1 MKRARDQ
8 VTSLDAQIAALEREL
23 DVGGDTDDEENVDYE
38 GVDEKSVVEET
49 GEDGKLVK
57 MVSKSLLKHR
67 IAPLP
72 SSLLP
77 SATCGKSSHGSGAE
91 RKQEKP
97 ARTRV
102 KFEEPKSREP
112 VAAAAAAG
120 MSGAEKT
127 IREMLRNYKSSGGER
142 KPFWCRVCKFQG
154 HDEASLLEHRET
166 EFHKL
171 AVSIETKMCYCK
183 LCRKQCVSLEQLKE
197 HLGGKLHKDT
207 LISSRDRGKMTS

>member
-1 MKRARDQ
+1 MKRTRDQ
-8 VTSLDAQIAALEREL
+8 VERLDAQIAALEREL
-23 DVGGDTDDEENVDYE
+23 EAGGDTDDEEDYE
-38 GVDEKSVVEET
+38 VGDKSVVEET
-49 GEDGKLVK
+49 GEDGELVK

-72 SSLLP
+72 PSLLP
-77 SATCGKSSHGSGAE
+77 SATCGKSSHGSGGAE
-91 RKQEKP
+91 RSKQAQQ
-97 ARTRV
+97 ARVRV
-102 KFEEPKSREP
+102 KFEEPKKSHE
-112 VAAAAAAG
+112 AAGG
-120 MSGAEKT
+120 MSGTEKT

-207 LISSRDRGKMTS
+207 LIASRDKGKLTKS